1 MIQYSA
7 IIPKV
12 YVETTVISYLVAR
25 PSNDASLIRQK
36 ITRQLWEE
44 CADDYEFVV
53 SDIVISEILRGD
65 AAAAQRRFN
74 VVANLTILDLSP
86 DVDKL
91 TQDLID
97 AGAVPHQ
104 ARSDAQHIAFAAVNN
119 IDYLVSWNYK
129 HIVSQYPPAKAWGLF
144 NTAARFPTG

>member
-7 IIPKV
+7 IKPKL

-25 PSNDASLIRQK
+25 PSNDTSLAHRQQ

-65 AAAAQRRFN
+65 AAAAQRGFN
-74 VVANLTILDLSP
+74 
-86 DVDKL
+86 
-91 TQDLID
+91 
-97 AGAVPHQ
+97 HQ
-104 ARSDAQHIAFAAVNN
+104 LFARQ
-119 IDYLVSWNYK
+119 
-129 HIVSQYPPAKAWGLF
+129 
-144 NTAARFPTG
+144 